1 MLYEFYYI
9 LVIVKTC
16 KVFCLL
22 TSVFV
27 LTMRYYFTLY
37 NVRFIFFSVNIKF
50 YSWDKF
56 FYYVLIDADGYISGE
71 EANWKFD

>member
-16 KVFCLL
+16 KVFGLL

-56 FYYVLIDADGYISGE
+56 FYYVLIDADGYLSGE